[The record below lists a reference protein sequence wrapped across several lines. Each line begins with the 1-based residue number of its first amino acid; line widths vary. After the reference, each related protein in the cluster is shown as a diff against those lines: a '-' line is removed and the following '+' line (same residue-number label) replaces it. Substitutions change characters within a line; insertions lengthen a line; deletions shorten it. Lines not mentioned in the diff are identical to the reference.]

1 MFQFYQL
8 PPLVKN
14 IIIINIIFYVATVSL
29 SSIGISLVDY
39 FGLHQIQSSK
49 FYPHQLITHF
59 FMHGSIPHL
68 FFNMFALWMFG
79 KTLENIWGPKR
90 FLTYYFVTAI
100 GAAILHI
107 MVTQL
112 KISNLIDGMDISN
125 VNSVIENGANI
136 LQNRQNY
143 INSSMSKLNLLIN
156 IPTVGASGAVFGVLL
171 AFGLLFP
178 NTLLYIYFAF
188 PIKAKYF
195 IIIYAI
201 IELYLAII
209 NNPNDNVA
217 HFAHLGGMIFGYIL
231 LKYWQKNKTHFY

>member
-1 MFQFYQL
+1 MFQFNEL
-8 PPLVKN
+8 PALVKN

-29 SSIGISLVDY
+29 ASLGINLVDY

-90 FLTYYFVTAI
+90 FLIYYFVTAL
-100 GAAILHI
+100 GAALLHI
-107 MVTQL
+107 LVTQL
-112 KISNLIDGMDISN
+112 KISNLMLEMNMSDIN
-125 VNSVIENGANI
+125 TV
-136 LQNRQNY
+136 
-143 INSSMSKLNLLIN
+143 N

-201 IELYLAII
+201 IELYLAIL

-231 LKYWQKNKTHFY
+231 LKYWQKNKTSFY

>member
-1 MFQFYQL
+1 MFQFNEL
-8 PPLVKN
+8 PALVKN
-14 IIIINIIFYVATVSL
+14 IIIVNIIFYVATVSL
-29 SSIGISLVDY
+29 AGLGINLVDY
-39 FGLHQIQSSK
+39 FGLHQIQSSN

-90 FLTYYFVTAI
+90 FLIYYFVTAL
-100 GAAILHI
+100 GAALLHI
-107 MVTQL
+107 LVTQL
-112 KISNLIDGMDISN
+112 KISNLMIEMNISDIN
-125 VNSVIENGANI
+125 AVIENGANI

-143 INSSMSKLNLLIN
+143 INGSMSKLNLLIN

-201 IELYLAII
+201 IELYLAIL

-231 LKYWQKNKTHFY
+231 LKYWQKNKTRFY